1 MAWENIEHDLWERAL
16 NEMDADTA
24 SRVNADPFAE
34 SFYMEAMWNFDLAGD
49 TRAEMYENFVAY
61 MEDYY
66 GVEWEEV
73 FDWDDWREAYDA
85 AG

>member
-1 MAWENIEHDLWERAL
+1 
-16 NEMDADTA
+16 
-24 SRVNADPFAE
+24 
-34 SFYMEAMWNFDLAGD
+34 
-49 TRAEMYENFVAY
+49 